1 MNDSNSTTDDH
12 PETVAFPAGSLPEE
26 LPPVQ
31 PPSAGYIIQLFLIP
45 ALIVA
50 AVIGVWALF
59 GKLADSETDWHQ
71 LVAELG
77 STNENRRWRA
87 ALGLAQVLRNQQL
100 APDTDEE
107 LLARQPEVA
116 VALSKLLQESMD
128 SKSTDDKEVKN
139 QEFLARTL
147 GTLESDDIVLPM
159 LAKAVAADKNIE
171 VRKSSLMSLAM
182 IAGRKFEAQA
192 KEQAQ
197 SDAQTD
203 TGDQIPT
210 LDAPLNTPTIQE
222 ESVAEQLK
230 LAAQDPEPA
239 VRHLAAFVLGLVS
252 GQAAMEQLEVLLLD
266 GDSMTRANAAVAL
279 ARNGQIQGVPVLLTM
294 LTDGTTDPSRDDFA
308 KLTAE
313 EQQLML
319 QHRQFEQ
326 PIILRNCI
334 RAIETLWPKI
344 EESRQTELKT
354 VLTQLSENHA
364 AADIRV
370 QAKALLNQI

>member
-1 MNDSNSTTDDH
+1 MTDSNSTTEHNPD
-12 PETVAFPAGSLPEE
+12 TVAFPAGALPEE

-87 ALGLAQVLRNQQL
+87 ALGLAQVLRNQQI
-100 APDTDEE
+100 APGTDEV

-147 GTLESDDIVLPM
+147 GALEADDIVLPM
-159 LAKAVAADKNIE
+159 LAKAVASDKNIE
-171 VRKSSLMSLAM
+171 VRKSSMMSLAM

-192 KEQAQ
+192 G
-197 SDAQTD
+197 
-203 TGDQIPT
+203 TGDEVPA
-210 LDAPLNTPTIQE
+210 LDAPLSTPTIE
-222 ESVAEQLK
+222 DELVTEQLK
-230 LAAQDPEPA
+230 QAAQDPEPA

-252 GQAAMEQLEVLLLD
+252 GQAAVEQLKVMLLD
-266 GDSMTRANAAVAL
+266 GDPMTRANAAVAL
-279 ARNGQIQGVPVLLTM
+279 ARNGQVDGVPVLLA
-294 LTDGTTDPSRDDFA
+294 LITDGTTDPDRDEFS
-308 KLTAE
+308 KMTPE
-313 EQQLML
+313 EQQLLL
-319 QHRQFEQ
+319 QRRQFEQ

-334 RAIETLWPKI
+334 RAIETLWAKI
-344 EESRQTELKT
+344 NVDRQTELKA
-354 VLTQLSENHA
+354 VLGQIAEKHA

-370 QAKALLNQI
+370 QAQALLNQI

>member
-1 MNDSNSTTDDH
+1 MTESNLPSEEN

-87 ALGLAQVLRNQQL
+87 ALGLAQVLRNQQI
-100 APDTDEE
+100 APDTNGV

-116 VALSKLLQESMD
+116 AALSDLLQESMD
-128 SKSTDDKEVKN
+128 SKSTADKDVKN

-147 GTLESDDIVLPM
+147 GSLEADDVVLPM
-159 LAKAVAADKNIE
+159 LAKALAPDKNIE

-182 IAGRKFEAQA
+182 IAGRHFESQAQA
-192 KEQAQ
+192 
-197 SDAQTD
+197 QTGAPSG
-203 TGDQIPT
+203 TGEDVPS
-210 LDAPLNTPTIQE
+210 LDAPLSMPTIAD
-222 ESVAEQLK
+222 ESVTEQLR

-252 GQAAMEQLEVLLLD
+252 GQAAMEQLEVMLLD
-266 GDSMTRANAAVAL
+266 GDAMTRANAAVAL
-279 ARNGQIQGVPVLLTM
+279 ARNGQVQGVPVLLAM
-294 LTDGTTDPSRDDFA
+294 LTDGTTELSRADFG
-308 KLTAE
+308 KLTEE
-313 EQQLML
+313 EQQLLL
-319 QHRQFEQ
+319 QRRQFEQ

-334 RAIETLWPKI
+334 RAVETLWAKI
-344 EESRQTELKT
+344 DEASQTELKA
-354 VLTQLSENHA
+354 VLSQISDNHT

-370 QAKALLNQI
+370 QARALLNQM